1 MDSSLTGNLQ
11 RVERTHEASI
21 FRFHSGKEIRCVV
34 FHPICDLCGLSTP
47 ITLVSTAHPTA
58 QLLKTSFHPVGFFWT
73 NLYGTHLVAAHQ
85 KDIQRFDTA
94 LKWIRRLEAVF
105 ALIPIKISL
114 KMWG

>member
-1 MDSSLTGNLQ
+1 M
-11 RVERTHEASI
+11 
-21 FRFHSGKEIRCVV
+21 V
-34 FHPICDLCGLSTP
+34 FHPICDLCDLSTP

-58 QLLKTSFHPVGFFWT
+58 QLLKTSVHPVGIFWT

-105 ALIPIKISL
+105 AFIPIKISF